1 MTLTYGVFTM
11 KKIILGVV
19 AVALSAGFV
28 AGCAQQ
34 PKPEP
39 MKPIVRKG

>member
-1 MTLTYGVFTM
+1 M
-11 KKIILGVV
+11 KKIVLGAL
-19 AVALSAGFV
+19 AVAMTAGFLG
-28 AGCAQQ
+28 ACAQE